1 MACYSLIGLIIN
13 HRRKNAVEV
22 QHVLTQYGC
31 NIKMRLGL
39 HEADNVCSEE
49 GLVILQL
56 AGNEAEN
63 NDLLNA
69 LNELDGVTAKLMS
82 ICS

>member
-1 MACYSLIGLIIN
+1 MASYSLIGLIIN

-56 AGNEAEN
+56 AGSDKENAE
-63 NDLLNA
+63 LENA
-69 LNELDGVTAKLMS
+69 LNALDGVTAKMMTINS
-82 ICS
+82 